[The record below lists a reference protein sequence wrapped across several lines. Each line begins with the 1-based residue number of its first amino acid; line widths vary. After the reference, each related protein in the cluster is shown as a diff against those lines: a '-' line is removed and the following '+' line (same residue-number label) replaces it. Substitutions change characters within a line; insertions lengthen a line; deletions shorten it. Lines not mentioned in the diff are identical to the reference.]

1 MSDRR
6 PLSSYASGNYDLPA
20 ATSSLSQDVQSVTR
34 LDRLRRTLER
44 HRDESRR
51 EAEYLRGAAPNQRRR
66 RLRPVGNHL
75 ATFEDRN
82 DQYRFHSSESS
93 EAEEDTRPR
102 HAKRRKL
109 THQNVPA
116 DTKSY
121 KYGYYGQVEPGRLK
135 MDIYSCDGGVHFE
148 RGLIYYGEHNILKHD
163 QSVYC
168 SKSPKCNII
177 LRHHD
182 RTDFCLEKLYIIAP
196 NIGFTAPVKE
206 GTVTVG
212 MNIEELIAMTDLSVP
227 AVQARPR
234 DPALENVNAERLSL
248 LESMRDTNRLTR
260 RMERHQARGWYNDSR
275 AEELRAEDNRVFDRL
290 RNTGTSSR
298 ATETRQDQGFYDDPR
313 DNYAAGNWR
322 IPGEEEEEGGLSEEG
337 EAEWPPLQP
346 TPRPQ
351 QNTRSRQEEES
362 QAAAILESGLMVTM
376 LHGDEIEWKEDQT
389 SPAVMADRMQRV
401 QSAYLEDE
409 DYEDGQGMDPREDSP
424 EVVPET
430 GNGLKG
436 LTTVR
441 FRIKSGKSKLTIK
454 FDPPVS
460 GSCILLQLQGPPG
473 GPNIDIQTVLA
484 SGYAGPRFFP
494 AQQCV

>member
-1 MSDRR
+1 
-6 PLSSYASGNYDLPA
+6 
-20 ATSSLSQDVQSVTR
+20 
-34 LDRLRRTLER
+34 
-44 HRDESRR
+44 
-51 EAEYLRGAAPNQRRR
+51 
-66 RLRPVGNHL
+66 
-75 ATFEDRN
+75 
-82 DQYRFHSSESS
+82 
-93 EAEEDTRPR
+93 
-102 HAKRRKL
+102 
-109 THQNVPA
+109 
-116 DTKSY
+116 
-121 KYGYYGQVEPGRLK
+121 

-227 AVQARPR
+227 AIQARIPR
-234 DPALENVNAERLSL
+234 DPALGNINAERLSL
-248 LESMRDTNRLTR
+248 LESMRDTGRLSR
-260 RMERHQARGWYNDSR
+260 RMERRQAEGWYNDPR
-275 AEELRAEDNRVFDRL
+275 GEDSLEDTSL
-290 RNTGTSSR
+290 MESMRNTGR
-298 ATETRQDQGFYDDPR
+298 LPRMTEPRQAEQGFYDDTR
-313 DNYAAGNWR
+313 DGYNAGNWR
-322 IPGEEEEEGGLSEEG
+322 NPDEDDDEGLSEEG

-346 TPRPQ
+346 TPRAQ
-351 QNTRSRQEEES
+351 QNARSRQEEES

-376 LHGDEIEWKEDQT
+376 LHGDDIEWKEDQT

-409 DYEDGQGMDPREDSP
+409 DYEDGQGMDPRYASSYSRLRRGVRNGAQRSREESP

-430 GNGLKG
+430 GSGSKG
-436 LTTVR
+436 VTTVR
-441 FRIKSGKSKLTIK
+441 FRIKAGKSKLTIK